1 MNKKVVLIES
11 DPWLGEHFGQVL
23 ERDGFAV
30 MRVSHAYAAVDAI
43 NNDRPDAIGM
53 SMMLSGVNGLNLLHE
68 LQSYTDTATI
78 PVIVWSTQ
86 SDGASLED
94 LQPYGVQR
102 VLDTTTMQP
111 GDVAAAFRSVLA

>member
-30 MRVSHAYAAVDAI
+30 THVSHAYAAVDAI

-78 PVIVWSTQ
+78 PVVVWSAQ
-86 SDGASLED
+86 PDGVSLED

-111 GDVAAAFRSVLA
+111 GDVAAALRSVLA